1 MVKTGY
7 SSAEVKAGLFLTFCL
22 ALFVAMLLFY
32 GKASRMWRGREE
44 MKVVFTS
51 VTSLRPDAP
60 VRFNGVEVGR
70 VKNIEIKRLD
80 GDYLS
85 RLPDLSP
92 NDIDN
97 LPLTPQQREAL
108 QKLQRPTGDTQETA
122 GLEWVKTFNDAVLK
136 GIADR
141 TMIELTLEVL
151 SPKDKAKGEQTM
163 RRYRADDQVRIV
175 TTLLGDTS
183 VEISSGSSPNPPD
196 PEKVL
201 LGVSGDFFTNLGKS
215 IEQVKEILTNV
226 SDVVGATERENVRKA
241 LRRFD
246 SITQKIEKIV
256 QLADQRLPATWDKVD
271 GLAESAQ
278 KDLGQVTESIV
289 SLRPQMV
296 RTLETA
302 EGAVKDLQGRL
313 GGLADEA
320 KTAVVDVKGQVKP
333 ILDDMQYIISHSK
346 EDFPL
351 LIKNAKDLAE
361 RLRMSADK
369 LDGVLSTSDR
379 LLRESYPDLRRLIL
393 ALRMGGEN
401 LSEATDLI
409 KRKPWMLMN
418 PSKDVAFDQA
428 QVSAQKLETA
438 TARVRELC
446 TELAAVRRN
455 LPSQPNRAQLERLDF
470 LLQEL
475 NILSG
480 VLQNAGEATRKQV
493 LPPFERK
500 KGGFLSNEESSAV
513 PNK

>member
-1 MVKTGY
+1 MAKSGY
-7 SSAEVKAGLFLTFCL
+7 SNAEVKAGIFLTFCL
-22 ALFVAMLLFY
+22 ALFVAMLFVY

-44 MKVVFTS
+44 LKVVFTS

-70 VKNIEIKRLD
+70 VKNIEIIVLNDEYRR
-80 GDYLS
+80 
-85 RLPDLSP
+85 RLPQIGRNDL
-92 NDIDN
+92 DD
-97 LPLTPQQREAL
+97 LPLTPQQRDELLGRTEPGAPESPMKAISDEAFNEEV
-108 QKLQRPTGDTQETA
+108 QKR
-122 GLEWVKTFNDAVLK
+122 
-136 GIADR
+136 IADR

-151 SPKDKAKGEQTM
+151 SPKDKAQGDQPM

-183 VEISSGSSPNPPD
+183 VEISSGSSPNPPEAD
-196 PEKVL
+196 KVI
-201 LGVSGDFFTNLGKS
+201 LGISGDFFTNLGKS

-226 SDVVGATERENVRKA
+226 SDVVGAQERESVRKA

-246 SITQKIEKIV
+246 AITQKIENIV

-278 KDLGQVTESIV
+278 KDLAQVTETIT
-289 SLRPQMV
+289 SLRPQIV

-320 KTAVVDVKGQVKP
+320 KATVIDVKGQVKP
-333 ILDDMQYIISHSK
+333 ILDDVQYITAHSK

-361 RLRMSADK
+361 RLRQSAEK
-369 LDGVLSTSDR
+369 LDGVLNTSDR

-401 LSEATDLI
+401 LTEATDMI
-409 KRKPWMLMN
+409 KRKPWLLMN
-418 PSKDVAFDQA
+418 PSKDTAFDNA
-428 QVSAQKLETA
+428 QLNAQKLEQA
-438 TARVRELC
+438 TERFRELA

-455 LPSQPNRAQLERLDF
+455 LPAQPNKAQLERLDF

-480 VLQNAGEATRKQV
+480 VLQNAGDASRKQV
-493 LPPFERK
+493 LPAFTRK
-500 KGGFLSNEESSAV
+500 SGGFQANEEAEAV
-513 PNK
+513 KNK

>member
-1 MVKTGY
+1 MAKLGY

-22 ALFVAMLLFY
+22 ALFVSMLFFY

-44 MKVVFTS
+44 LKVVFTS

-70 VKNIEIKRLD
+70 VKNIEIRRLD
-80 GDYLS
+80 AEYLKK
-85 RLPDLSP
+85 LPEVTQNDL
-92 NDIDN
+92 DN
-97 LPLTPQQREAL
+97 LPLTPQQRDAL
-108 QKLQRPTGDTQETA
+108 QRLPRPAADTDEAARQEWA
-122 GLEWVKTFNDAVLK
+122 KKFNETVMKD
-136 GIADR
+136 ITDR

-151 SPKDKAKGEQTM
+151 SPKDKGTGEQAM

-183 VEISSGSSPNPPD
+183 VEISSGSSPNPPVPD
-196 PEKVL
+196 QVVL
-201 LGVSGDFFTNLGKS
+201 GLSGDFFTNLGKS

-226 SDVVGATERENVRKA
+226 SDVVGAQERESVRKA

-246 SITQKIEKIV
+246 SITAKIENIV
-256 QLADQRLPATWDKVD
+256 QLADKRLPATWDKVD
-271 GLAESAQ
+271 GLADSAQ
-278 KDLGQVTESIV
+278 KDLGQVTESIT
-289 SLRPQMV
+289 SLRPQIV

-320 KTAVVDVKGQVKP
+320 KTAVVDVKGQVRP
-333 ILDDMQYIISHSK
+333 ILDDMQYITAHSK

-401 LSEATDLI
+401 LSEATDMI

-418 PSKDVAFDQA
+418 ASKDQAFDQA

-438 TARVRELC
+438 TTRIRELS

-455 LPSQPNRAQLERLDF
+455 LPAQPNRAQLERLDF

-480 VLQNAGEATRKQV
+480 VLQNAGDATRKQV

-500 KGGFLSNEESSAV
+500 KGGFQASEEATAV

>member
-32 GKASRMWRGREE
+32 GRASRMWRGREE

-80 GDYLS
+80 GDYLK

-333 ILDDMQYIISHSK
+333 ILDDMQYITSHSK

-369 LDGVLSTSDR
+369 LDGVLNTSDR

-438 TARVRELC
+438 TTRVRELC

-455 LPSQPNRAQLERLDF
+455 LPAQPNRAQLERLDF

>member
-1 MVKTGY
+1 MAKSGY
-7 SSAEVKAGLFLTFCL
+7 SGAEVKAGLFLTFCL
-22 ALFVAMLLFY
+22 ALFVAMLFVY

-44 MKVVFTS
+44 LKVVFTS

-70 VKNIEIKRLD
+70 VKDIEIIVLD
-80 GDYLS
+80 EGYQA
-85 RLPDLSP
+85 RLPMITRNDL
-92 NDIDN
+92 DN
-97 LPLTPQQREAL
+97 LPLTPQQRDAFF
-108 QKLQRPTGDTQETA
+108 KRSGP
-122 GLEWVKTFNDAVLK
+122 GLEADEEARKAWAQTFSNDVLK
-136 GIADR
+136 SIADR

-151 SPKDKAKGEQTM
+151 SPKDKVEGEAAM
-163 RRYRADDQVRIV
+163 RRYRADDQIRIV

-196 PEKVL
+196 TEKVV
-201 LGVSGDFFTNLGKS
+201 LGISGDFFTNLGKS

-226 SDVVGATERENVRKA
+226 SDVVGAQERESVRKA

-246 SITQKIEKIV
+246 SITQKIENIV
-256 QLADQRLPATWDKVD
+256 HLADQRLPATWDKVD
-271 GLAESAQ
+271 GLADSAQ
-278 KDLGQVTESIV
+278 TDLAEVTKAIT
-289 SLRPQMV
+289 SLRPQVV
-296 RTLETA
+296 RTLEAA

-320 KTAVVDVKGQVKP
+320 KTAVVEVKGQVKP
-333 ILDDMQYIISHSK
+333 ILDDVQYITSHSK

-351 LIKNAKDLAE
+351 LIRNAKNLAE
-361 RLRMSADK
+361 RLRQSAEK
-369 LDGVLSTSDR
+369 LDGVLNTSDR

-401 LSEATDLI
+401 LTEATNLI
-409 KRKPWMLMN
+409 KRKPWLLMN
-418 PSKDVAFDQA
+418 PAKEKAYDDA

-438 TARVRELC
+438 TTRIRDLA

-455 LPSQPNRAQLERLDF
+455 LPAQPSRAQLERLDF

-480 VLQNAGEATRKQV
+480 VLQKAGDATRKQV
-493 LPPFERK
+493 LPPFTRK
-500 KGGFLSNEESSAV
+500 KAGLLGSEEAAAIQ
-513 PNK
+513 NK